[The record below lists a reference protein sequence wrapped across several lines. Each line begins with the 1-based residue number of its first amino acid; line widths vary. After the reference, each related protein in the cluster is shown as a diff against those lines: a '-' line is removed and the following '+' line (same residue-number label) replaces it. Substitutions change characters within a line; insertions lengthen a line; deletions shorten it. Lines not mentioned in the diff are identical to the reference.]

1 MPPAVTPLRNSP
13 PANPA
18 MCSGNTRSLW
28 KPTPIQNETPT
39 SVVADEP
46 CRTMVLP
53 LAARRWL
60 EQHEERLALKLYSY
74 LLAGRFAA
82 ESEAGQEQEDSG
94 SREEST

>member
-1 MPPAVTPLRNSP
+1 
-13 PANPA
+13 
-18 MCSGNTRSLW
+18 
-28 KPTPIQNETPT
+28 
-39 SVVADEP
+39 
-46 CRTMVLP
+46 MVLP